1 MDKNGRWDHQ
11 LIYNL
16 VESASSVLDLGCGNG
31 ELLARLESDKEVTGQ
46 AVEADPA
53 RVSEAIQNG
62 VAVYQ
67 KDMDQGLP
75 EFNSKSFDYVVLEKT
90 LQVLY
95 RPMIV
100 LEEMLRIGRSCIVS
114 FPNFNYREV
123 VEKLMRTGRMPV
135 NASLPYQWHET
146 PNIHLF
152 TLNDFLDWINDHRV
166 EIVDGYAGNGLDYRP
181 LDLSADSREAEE
193 LFFVLRT
200 GKLI

>member
-16 VESASSVLDLGCGNG
+16 VESTSSVLDLGCGNG

-90 LQVLY
+90 LQVL
-95 RPMIV
+95 
-100 LEEMLRIGRSCIVS
+100 
-114 FPNFNYREV
+114 
-123 VEKLMRTGRMPV
+123 
-135 NASLPYQWHET
+135 
-146 PNIHLF
+146 
-152 TLNDFLDWINDHRV
+152 
-166 EIVDGYAGNGLDYRP
+166 
-181 LDLSADSREAEE
+181 
-193 LFFVLRT
+193 
-200 GKLI
+200 

>member
-1 MDKNGRWDHQ
+1 
-11 LIYNL
+11 
-16 VESASSVLDLGCGNG
+16 
-31 ELLARLESDKEVTGQ
+31 
-46 AVEADPA
+46 
-53 RVSEAIQNG
+53 
-62 VAVYQ
+62 
-67 KDMDQGLP
+67 
-75 EFNSKSFDYVVLEKT
+75 
-90 LQVLY
+90 
-95 RPMIV
+95 MIV

-135 NASLPYQWHET
+135 TASLPYQWHET

>member
-16 VESASSVLDLGCGNG
+16 VESTSSVLDLGCGNG

-135 NASLPYQWHET
+135 TASLPYQWHET